1 MKRPPLPQIMV
12 APNGARRGKAD
23 HRALPITIAEI
34 VATAKSCFEAGA
46 GGLHA
51 HVRDGRGVHVLDAG
65 LYRELIAELAGVC
78 PEMMVQITTEAVG
91 RYSPEEQRQV
101 VVKVLPAAVSVA
113 LAEMIPDGET
123 SAAAQFYHW
132 AAETEIAVQHI
143 LYSPDD
149 VQRLAGFIAS
159 GVIPQAGLQILFVA
173 GRYARNQE
181 SDIGD
186 LPAFL
191 TKLAET
197 GYAADWAL
205 CAFGRSETV
214 CLTEAIRCG
223 GKVRV
228 GFENSL
234 WNENG
239 TMARDNCERVG
250 QIRDIL
256 EKIRSR
262 PPKNLSN

>member
-1 MKRPPLPQIMV
+1 MGPGPLPPIMV

-34 VATAKSCFEAGA
+34 VATATSCFDAGA
-46 GGLHA
+46 RGLHA
-51 HVRDGRGVHVLDAG
+51 HVRDARSVHVLDAG
-65 LYRELIAELAGVC
+65 LYSELITELAGVC

-113 LAEMIPDGET
+113 LTEMIPDGET
-123 SAAAQFYHW
+123 SAAARFYHW
-132 AAETEIAVQHI
+132 AAEAEIAVQHI

-181 SDIGD
+181 SDTGD

-191 TKLAET
+191 TVLGET
-197 GYAADWAL
+197 GLTVDWAL
-205 CAFGRSETV
+205 CAFGQSETV
-214 CLTEAIRCG
+214 CLTEAIKCG

-250 QIRDIL
+250 QISGIF
-256 EKIRSR
+256 EKIRN
-262 PPKNLSN
+262 PHTANIE